1 MTRTLLSM
9 LGAAAIAF
17 GGWLSFVPSHAPVL
31 QADEV
36 DPLLDADDDF
46 LPDVIEWAVM
56 TNAANTDTDD
66 DECPDFVEVVQRGT
80 PRQHGVARTL
90 DHEMR
95 VVVTAPQ
102 PGVTGPTWLHLLF
115 RFVGDPSLMTSF
127 QCWISLP
134 GMQGVRLPLNMLGFA
149 TMSFAERQTAAHG
162 LWVRLSVPMVSEAM
176 LRTLLPCTF
185 EAEATIGGRS
195 ILTAVNLFDA
205 QGVTS
210 SLVPFAEDRLA
221 MQSIGQLCGPTSS
234 GSNRVC
240 LLGLRRVGSG
250 IGGTVFE
257 VVEAD
262 CEDCNEL
269 ECSPGC
275 PQSVGW
281 IFTMP
286 GGIESITGG

>member
-1 MTRTLLSM
+1 M
-9 LGAAAIAF
+9 LVAAAIAL
-17 GGWLSFVPSHAPVL
+17 GGWLSFSPSHAPVL

-36 DPLLDADDDF
+36 DPLVDSDGDF
-46 LPDVIEWAVM
+46 LPDVVEWAVM
-56 TNAANTDTDD
+56 TNAANADTDG

-80 PRQHGVARTL
+80 PRQRGVVRTL

-102 PGVTGPTWLHLLF
+102 PGVVGPTWLHLLF
-115 RFVGDPSLMTSF
+115 RFVGDTSLMNSF
-127 QCWISLP
+127 NCFITLP
-134 GMQGVRLPLNMLGFA
+134 GMPGVRLPLNMLAFS
-149 TMSFAERQTAAHG
+149 TLSFAERQTAANG
-162 LWVRLSVPMVSEAM
+162 LWVRLSVPMVSESM
-176 LRTLLPCTF
+176 LRMILPCTI

-195 ILTAVNLFDA
+195 IATAVNLFDA

-210 SLVPFAEDRLA
+210 SLVPFTTDRLA

-240 LLGLRRVGSG
+240 LLGLQRVGAG

-257 VVEAD
+257 VVDAA

-281 IFTMP
+281 IFTLP